1 MIAVIAGKTYWTFVV
16 LVPFHLHDYPMHVSV
31 SRYSGSLSA
40 VIFNAFCRSS
50 THTAV
55 RTKVLLEM
63 RRLSGL
69 IVAHVANHLMKF
81 LKILALSVVLLTS
94 VQAVQQPSAH
104 TKGTPTGKPT
114 GRLKPGEY
122 WWQPQLSPSGPLMVL
137 VSIPEQTMHVYRNGI
152 LVGRSTIST
161 GSKGHA
167 TPGGVFSILEKKQEH
182 YSKKYNN
189 APMPNMQRLTWT
201 GIAMHSGNLPGYPAS
216 HGCIRLPFD
225 FSQLLF
231 SETSKGGTVVVGDG
245 KVPVPHLASSPGLL
259 LAPKDFTPEMLR
271 PLAKNEYDWNPER
284 SSTGPVTI
292 VVSAA
297 DRALY
302 VYRNGN
308 PIGRAAVEVEGR
320 GSLGDQVYSL
330 LEGTTERQSSLA
342 PGRAAR
348 RWMTVTS
355 RGRSIPA
362 DKLAERLRINPEFA
376 NKVYD
381 TIEPGTTVIV
391 TDQPVVRNR
400 GKTAIL
406 EG

>member
-1 MIAVIAGKTYWTFVV
+1 LGLRIDAVDSDSNNFLLIAC
-16 LVPFHLHDYPMHVSV
+16 P
-31 SRYSGSLSA
+31 SRRHG
-40 VIFNAFCRSS
+40 
-50 THTAV
+50 
-55 RTKVLLEM
+55 TKVLLEM
-63 RRLSGL
+63 RRLSAL
-69 IVAHVANHLMKF
+69 VVAHVANHLMKL
-81 LKILALSVVLLTS
+81 LKILALSVAVLTS

-114 GRLKPGEY
+114 GQLKPGEY
-122 WWQPQLSPSGPLMVL
+122 WWKPQLSPSGPLMVL
-137 VSIPEQTMHVYRNGI
+137 VSVPEQTMHVYRNGI
-152 LVGRSTIST
+152 LIGRSTIST
-161 GSKGHA
+161 GSKGNA

-231 SETSKGGTVVVGDG
+231 TETAKGGTVVVGDG

-259 LAPKDFTPEMLR
+259 LAPKDFTSEMLR
-271 PLAKNEYDWNPER
+271 PLAKNDYDWNPER

-308 PIGRAAVEVEGR
+308 PIGRAAVEINGR

-330 LEGTTERQSSLA
+330 LEGTTDRQSSLA

-348 RWMTVTS
+348 RWMSVTS
-355 RGRSIPA
+355 RGRSVPA
-362 DKLAERLRINPEFA
+362 EKLAERLRVNPEFA

-381 TIEPGTTVIV
+381 TIEPGTTVII